1 VGGFEAVL
9 GLRKASSGLI
19 YLGLD
24 QRNWKSYVSPAS
36 TLVAVIAYVRLC
48 GSNVGR
54 AATVVAVVALIEA
67 AVIRIPTV
75 IFERSTVLR
84 SDPSEA
90 TTRLRTLL
98 GNSWRFI
105 GIPFRD
111 VGIPNTSE
119 LFKLRDLRSSSALAV
134 RREVEFMELARH
146 PDDPRPFPTFQY

>member
-1 VGGFEAVL
+1 
-9 GLRKASSGLI
+9 
-19 YLGLD
+19 
-24 QRNWKSYVSPAS
+24 
-36 TLVAVIAYVRLC
+36 
-48 GSNVGR
+48 
-54 AATVVAVVALIEA
+54 LIEA

-146 PDDPRPFPTFQY
+146 PDDPRPFPTFQYPLTIRLPMLSVAAVKYIVCSNDYRINTDAPPGLKELETVGDVVFFENPLALPRFRITHD